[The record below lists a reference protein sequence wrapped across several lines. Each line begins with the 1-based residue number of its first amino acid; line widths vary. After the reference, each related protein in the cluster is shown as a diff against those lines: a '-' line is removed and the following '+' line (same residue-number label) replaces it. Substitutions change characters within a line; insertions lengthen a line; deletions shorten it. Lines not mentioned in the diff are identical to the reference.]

1 MSAAESM
8 IVIVESDAGTSRT
21 YAKLAGAASSR
32 HTVVSV
38 ADLGSAWSLI
48 QRGTAG
54 ILVLGSSHRV
64 EEQRLRLLRRLRFED
79 RPVDV
84 IVISSDST
92 PDAVRQMQRLGVA
105 DYLIS
110 PVVPERFLQ
119 SVRQLTQVE
128 GRSTGAL
135 CQSDIDRIRSSQVTA
150 HTWMPREISAERL
163 ASVRAYVSFA
173 PEPLSAAAVGQALG
187 LARVT
192 ARRYLEFLVTL
203 GELEV
208 DSVAERPGRPYKLYE
223 RCTLS
228 IAN

>member
-1 MSAAESM
+1 MSAATSM
-8 IVIVESDAGTSRT
+8 IVIVETDARVSRL

-32 HTVVSV
+32 HRAVSV
-38 ADLGSAWSLI
+38 ADLRAAWSLI

-54 ILVLGSSHRV
+54 ILILGSTHDRD
-64 EEQRLRLLRRLRFED
+64 EQRLRLLRRIRFDD

-92 PDAVRQMQRLGVA
+92 TDAVRQMQRLGVA

-119 SVRQLTQVE
+119 SVHQLTQAQ
-128 GRSTGAL
+128 GTPTGAL
-135 CQSDIDRIRSSQVTA
+135 RQSDIDRLRSSHVTA
-150 HTWMPREISAERL
+150 HTWTPREISAERL

-173 PEPLSAAAVGQALG
+173 PEPLSAAAVGHALG
-187 LARVT
+187 LSRVT

-203 GELEV
+203 GELDV

-223 RCTLS
+223 RCTLR